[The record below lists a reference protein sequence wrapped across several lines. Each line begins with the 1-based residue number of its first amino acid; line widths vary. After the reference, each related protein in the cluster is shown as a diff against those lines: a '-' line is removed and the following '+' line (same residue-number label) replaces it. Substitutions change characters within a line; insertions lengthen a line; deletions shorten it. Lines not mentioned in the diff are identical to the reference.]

1 MKKHIL
7 FTLISFCAISFSL
20 SARTYYVAVDG
31 DDENDGTIGAPFA
44 TLNRAQSLVAAGDT
58 VYFRGGTYRIKP
70 EQIMTPTSGDIWV
83 HVFSMTVSGTG
94 ENQRICYFGYPGERP
109 VFDLSDVKPVDRR
122 VIVFYVSG
130 SYLHFRNFEVVGT
143 QVTIVGHTQSECFRN
158 DGGNNNIYEN
168 LAMHD
173 GMAIGFYLSA
183 GSNNLV
189 LNCDAYNNW
198 DHISD
203 GGRGGNVD
211 GFGGH
216 PNNANH
222 TGNIFRGCRAWWNS
236 DDGFD
241 LISAYAAYT
250 IENCWAFYNGYKP
263 GTFET
268 AGDGTGIK
276 AGGYGM
282 GENADAPT
290 IIPMHIIRNNIAYY
304 NRNQG
309 LYANH
314 HLGGILW
321 ENNTGYMNP
330 SNFNMLTRKSREEAV
345 DVPGYGHI
353 IRHNLSFRPRNADN
367 HIINV
372 DVARSQ
378 ISNNSFLPVSMEVT
392 ADDFV
397 SLDETLL
404 MSPRL
409 ADGGLPDIDFLKLK
423 TTSPF
428 YAAGMGYFYTSL
440 ENISSYE
447 WIVEPTIVVEHNV
460 ARIVGNGAARFNSFF
475 VNGERVP
482 FTTGRANL
490 TLYEGELELRAV
502 TATGDVVRLKISK

>member
-1 MKKHIL
+1 MG
-7 FTLISFCAISFSL
+7 FSL
-20 SARTYYVAVDG
+20 SARTYYIAVDG
-31 DDENDGTIGAPFA
+31 DDSNAGTLSDPFA
-44 TLNRAQSLVAAGDT
+44 TLNKAQSLVLPGDT
-58 VYFRGGTYRIKP
+58 VYFRGGTYHIQP
-70 EQIMTPTSGDIWV
+70 EQIMTPTSGIWA
-83 HVFSMTVSGTG
+83 HVFDMSKSGAS
-94 ENQRICYFGYPGERP
+94 ENQRIHYFGYEGERP
-109 VFDLSDVKPVDRR
+109 IFDMSAVKPADRR

-130 SYLHFRNFEVVGT
+130 SNLHFKNFEVIGT

-173 GMAIGFYLSA
+173 GMAIGFYLVR

-198 DHISD
+198 DYVSD

-216 PNNANH
+216 PTNMSS
-222 TGNIFRGCRAWWNS
+222 TGNVFRGCRAWWNS

-290 IIPMHIIRNNIAYY
+290 TIPMHVVRNNIAFQ

-321 ENNTGYMNP
+321 ENNTGYRNP

-345 DVPGYGHI
+345 DVDGYGHI
-353 IRHNLSFRPRNADN
+353 IRHNLSYSPRTAGQ
-367 HIINV
+367 HIVNV
-372 DVARSQ
+372 NQAVSQ
-378 ISNNSFLPVSMEVT
+378 LSNNSFLPVNMEVT
-392 ADDFV
+392 ANDFL
-397 SLDETLL
+397 SLDEAQLL
-404 MSPRL
+404 WPRL
-409 ADGGLPDIDFLKLK
+409 SDGSLPDIDFLKLK
-423 TTSPF
+423 TSSVF
-428 YAAGMGYFYTSL
+428 YAAGMGYFYTPLGS
-440 ENISSYE
+440 IVSYD
-447 WIVEPTIVVEHNV
+447 WIEEPTIVVEHK
-460 ARIVGNGAARFNSFF
+460 I
-475 VNGERVP
+475 VP
-482 FTTGRANL
+482 FKACSL
-490 TLYEGELELRAV
+490 SIA
-502 TATGDVVRLKISK
+502 ISKQKKDSPFNMPIMWIFRD